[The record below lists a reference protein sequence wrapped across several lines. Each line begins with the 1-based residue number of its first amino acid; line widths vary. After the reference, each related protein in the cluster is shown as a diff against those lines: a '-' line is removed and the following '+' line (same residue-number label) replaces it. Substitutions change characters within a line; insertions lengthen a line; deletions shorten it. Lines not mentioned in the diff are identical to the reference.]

1 MGGMTNR
8 QLPLVERLIVEH
20 YPRLAG
26 LVQESRARR
35 PAILDEQ
42 WPAIVSYL
50 DGHAKPL
57 QSFVKKHVGGP
68 PRPLVF
74 SALEARNIGDLDE
87 IETWEFIEYHR
98 TQLERRNEGQDVLNR
113 APSIRQ
119 GIRKYESVSLA
130 LDSLSV
136 RGQSHEQVLRDMIPG
151 VAYVEQ
157 ANPWPSSK
165 SKLPGRIA
173 NQIRREGIEQCHD
186 PGKVFAP
193 GPELLSELLSRHAD
207 ALELAAFADRELLAR
222 RIQNA
227 RLSSQELESLW
238 YGNLLGD
245 REAGAFLERSA
256 NQVAQEKLRAIKKI
270 YRSA

>member
-8 QLPLVERLIVEH
+8 PLPLVERLIVEH

-26 LVQESRARR
+26 LVQETRARR

-50 DGHAKPL
+50 DGDAKPL
-57 QSFVKKHVGGP
+57 RSFVKKHVGGS
-68 PRPLVF
+68 PRPFVF

-98 TQLERRNEGQDVLNR
+98 RQRERRIKGQDVLNR
-113 APSIRQ
+113 VPIIRL
-119 GIRKYESVSLA
+119 GISKKHKSVDLA
-130 LDSLSV
+130 LEALSE
-136 RGQSHEQVLRDMIPG
+136 RGQSREQVLREMIPG

-157 ANPWPSSK
+157 ANPWPGSK

-173 NQIRREGIEQCHD
+173 NQIRREGLERPDD

-193 GPELLSELLSRHAD
+193 GPEHLLEHAD
-207 ALELAAFADRELLAR
+207 ELELATFAA
-222 RIQNA
+222 
-227 RLSSQELESLW
+227 
-238 YGNLLGD
+238 
-245 REAGAFLERSA
+245 
-256 NQVAQEKLRAIKKI
+256 
-270 YRSA
+270 